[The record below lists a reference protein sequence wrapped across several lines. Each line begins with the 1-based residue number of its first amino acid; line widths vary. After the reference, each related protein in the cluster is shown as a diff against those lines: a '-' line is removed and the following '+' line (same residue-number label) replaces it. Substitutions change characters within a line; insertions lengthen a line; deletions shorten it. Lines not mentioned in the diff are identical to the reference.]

1 MTIEQQL
8 ASANEQID
16 DLHAEINRSWATIAA
31 IAEIVTPQWLAGRV
45 LPRMIGA
52 EEMAQV
58 AAIRAVLAHPDSV
71 AQEDTGA
78 SQVSENAERTPSGY

>member
-1 MTIEQQL
+1 MTTERAQL
-8 ASANEQID
+8 D
-16 DLHAEINRSWATIAA
+16 A
-31 IAEIVTPQWLAGRV
+31 IAEIVSPEWLAGRV

-71 AQEDTGA
+71 AQEDTGTTE
-78 SQVSENAERTPSGY
+78 VSENAARTP